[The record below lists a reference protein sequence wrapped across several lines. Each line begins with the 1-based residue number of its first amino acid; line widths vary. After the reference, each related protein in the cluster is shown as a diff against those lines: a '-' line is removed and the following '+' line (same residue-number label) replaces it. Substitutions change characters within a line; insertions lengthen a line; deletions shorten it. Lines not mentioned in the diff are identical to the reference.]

1 MVFIYIERKQNMK
14 EKTVFQMNVEEVLE
28 KHQTSLKGLSSAE
41 AKKRL
46 EENGP
51 NALAEGKKRS
61 LFARLLD
68 QFKDFMVIVLIL
80 AAVVAF
86 AGAIIQ
92 NKPEE
97 LTEGL
102 LIIAIVIINAIL
114 GVAQESKAEQALE
127 SIKKMSNPHT
137 TVLRDGQE
145 IIIDVADVVVGDIVV
160 LHAGDYIPADIRI
173 IESINLKTDE
183 SALTGEPIPVEKHT
197 NPINQSEVALGDR
210 INLGYMS
217 TVVTY
222 GRGLAVVT
230 STGMQTEIGKI
241 ASMLSSTETEL
252 TPLQKTVSD
261 LGKTLALLAL
271 IVVSIIFVIQV
282 LRSIFVVG
290 IDAVPW
296 IDIIMSSVA
305 LAVAAIPE

>member
-1 MVFIYIERKQNMK
+1 MVFIYIERKENMK

-127 SIKKMSNPHT
+127 SIKKMSN
-137 TVLRDGQE
+137 
-145 IIIDVADVVVGDIVV
+145 
-160 LHAGDYIPADIRI
+160 
-173 IESINLKTDE
+173 
-183 SALTGEPIPVEKHT
+183 
-197 NPINQSEVALGDR
+197 
-210 INLGYMS
+210 
-217 TVVTY
+217 
-222 GRGLAVVT
+222 
-230 STGMQTEIGKI
+230 
-241 ASMLSSTETEL
+241 
-252 TPLQKTVSD
+252 
-261 LGKTLALLAL
+261 
-271 IVVSIIFVIQV
+271 
-282 LRSIFVVG
+282 
-290 IDAVPW
+290 
-296 IDIIMSSVA
+296 
-305 LAVAAIPE
+305 

>member
-28 KHQTSLKGLSSAE
+28 KHQTSLKGLSSDE

-46 EENGP
+46 EANGP

-68 QFKDFMVIVLIL
+68 QFKDFMVIVLII

-145 IIIDVADVVVGDIVV
+145 IIIDVADVVVGDIIV

-183 SALTGEPIPVEKHT
+183 SALTGEPIPVEKNIDAIH
-197 NPINQSEVALGDR
+197 QEEVALGDR
-210 INLGYMS
+210 FNIGYMS

-230 STGMQTEIGKI
+230 STGMHTEIGKI
-241 ASMLSSTETEL
+241 ATMLSTTETEL
-252 TPLQKTVSD
+252 TPLQKAISQ
-261 LGKTLALLAL
+261 LGKTLAIIAL
-271 IVVSIIFVIQV
+271 IVVSIIFVIQIIRGMFTSGFENI
-282 LRSIFVVG
+282 LWMEIRSEEHTFELQ
-290 IDAVPW
+290 
-296 IDIIMSSVA
+296 S
-305 LAVAAIPE
+305 